1 MKKTVI
7 GIAITLVIVLAFAFS
22 TAISNTEHNEPQPL
36 QNPGHTKQLADP
48 PVGMSYKVAEPKITK
63 TEKLYFIKKTLPKL

>member
-48 PVGMSYKVAEPKITK
+48 PVGMSYKIVEPKITK
-63 TEKLYFIKKTLPKL
+63 TEKTIFY